1 MTVTKDEDY
10 IIESIVY
17 PEAKKTTGYENG
29 VMVAYDYLAEHELQS
44 IVEYIKTL
52 SDN

>member
-1 MTVTKDEDY
+1 MTITKDEEY
-10 IIESIVY
+10 IIESIVN
-17 PEAKKTTGYENG
+17 PGAKKTTGYENG